1 MNAAQIHLM
10 LNHLPVIGALF
21 ATVILAAGLLWR
33 NALLQRLALG
43 TLVVVALA
51 AIPVYL
57 SGEPA
62 EEIIEHAAGVE
73 KSVVK
78 THEDM
83 AQVALIAV
91 EVIGLVA
98 LVALVLYRRRAM
110 ATSFAAV
117 LLIAMFALSGT
128 LAWTAHLG
136 GQIRH
141 PELRGAV
148 AAAEVEH

>member
-148 AAAEVEH
+148 TAVEAEQ

>member
-51 AIPVYL
+51 AVPVYL

-91 EVIGLVA
+91 EVIGFVA

-110 ATSFAAV
+110 ATGFAAV
-117 LLIAMFALSGT
+117 LLIAMFALCGT

-148 AAAEVEH
+148 AVVEAEH

>member
-43 TLVVVALA
+43 TLVVAALA
-51 AIPVYL
+51 AVPVYV

-78 THEDM
+78 THEEM
-83 AQVALIAV
+83 AQVAMIAV
-91 EVIGLVA
+91 EVIGLLA
-98 LVALVLYRRRAM
+98 LAALVLYRRRAVSRGF
-110 ATSFAAV
+110 ATA

-141 PELRGAV
+141 PELRDAV
-148 AAAEVEH
+148 TVVEAEH